1 MATRIIAI
9 ANQKGGVGKTTT
21 AINLGHG
28 LTLRGHDVLLVDL
41 DAQGSSATYLG
52 ISFTKTLYH
61 VLVQREDPAA
71 CVVPV
76 RRYPDDPQRGNFDL
90 LPSDWRTAQA
100 KDQLVAQAFGEMAL
114 KQALSKMVR
123 SYDYVLLDCAPSL
136 DILNVAALLLC
147 TEVLIPVAVNYL
159 DLVGVDQYL
168 ETVREV
174 RENTGQDIRLLAVLP
189 TFYDSR
195 PIKCREILGMLQR
208 HFGKLAADPIRA
220 NVRVAEAPSHQK
232 TIFEY
237 DPRSYGAIDYAK
249 LVERVDGK

>member
-28 LTLRGHDVLLVDL
+28 LTLRGYNVLLVDL

-52 ISFTKTLYH
+52 VSFTKTLYH
-61 VLVQREDPAA
+61 VLVQGEDPAT

-76 RRYPDDPQRGNFDL
+76 RRYPDDPQRGRFDL

-114 KQALSKMVR
+114 KQALGKMVR

-147 TEVLIPVAVNYL
+147 NEVLIPVAVNYL
-159 DLVGVDQYL
+159 DLVGVGQYL

-174 RENTGQDIRLLAVLP
+174 REHTGQDIRLLIVLP

-208 HFGKLAADPIRA
+208 HFGKLVADPIRA